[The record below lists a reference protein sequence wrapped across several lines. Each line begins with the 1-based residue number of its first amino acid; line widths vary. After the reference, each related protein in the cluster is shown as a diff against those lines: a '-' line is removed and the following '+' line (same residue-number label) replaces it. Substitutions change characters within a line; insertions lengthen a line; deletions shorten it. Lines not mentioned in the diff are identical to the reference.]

1 MEIKDKLSPGQR
13 APSPRQRASTGITA
27 AKLHNL
33 RHVRLVDEIRLGGRV
48 IGDVVN
54 ALLKLRI
61 GRH

>member
-13 APSPRQRASTGITA
+13 APGPRQRASTRITA

-48 IGDVVN
+48 VRDVVN
-54 ALLKLRI
+54 ALLELRV